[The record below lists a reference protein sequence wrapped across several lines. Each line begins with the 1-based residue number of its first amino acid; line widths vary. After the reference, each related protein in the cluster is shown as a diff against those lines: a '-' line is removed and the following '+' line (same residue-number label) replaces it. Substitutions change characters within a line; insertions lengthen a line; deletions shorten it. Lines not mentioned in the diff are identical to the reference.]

1 MINGTIY
8 KITCLAT
15 QKCYI
20 GQTQQSVELRWQ
32 CHITGNGSKPLYNAI
47 EKHGFE
53 MFRFET
59 LHEGITCREEL
70 NRLEIALIA
79 EHGAYESGYNRH
91 IGGQDEFR
99 YSEVWEHSDEI
110 CRLYTEDLKPLQKI
124 ADMFDTNKVMIRAI
138 LEANGIERRDN
149 KSHVWEHAEEICRL
163 YTIENKSSI
172 QIAETYD
179 VHTDTIRNILESNGI
194 RRKPTGRHITQ
205 KTWQYQ
211 SEICYL
217 YTIEMKPLERIAKQ
231 FGTNHMQIKRV
242 LKANGIKFRKY
253 SPRKRAINQ
262 QLTFDFE
269 M

>member
-20 GQTQQSVELRWQ
+20 GQTHQSVELRWQ

-47 EKHGFE
+47 QKHGFE

-79 EHGAYESGYNRH
+79 AHDAYKDGYNRH
-91 IGGQDEFR
+91 PGGQDEFR
-99 YSEVWEHSDEI
+99 YSEAWEHSDEI
-110 CRLYTEDLKPLQKI
+110 CRLYTDDLKSLQKI
-124 ADMFDTNKVMIRAI
+124 ADQYSTSTPTILVI
-138 LEANGIERRDN
+138 LEANGIERRD
-149 KSHVWEHAEEICRL
+149 KSYAWEHSNQICALYADRNKTLREISEIYGVSAYL
-163 YTIENKSSI
+163 IMG
-172 QIAETYD
+172 
-179 VHTDTIRNILESNGI
+179 ILESNGI
-194 RRKPTGRHITQ
+194 GRKPRRHKTH

-217 YTIEMKPLERIAKQ
+217 YTVEIKSFERIAKQ
-231 FGTNHMQIKRV
+231 FDTNPIQIRRV
-242 LKANGIKFRKY
+242 LKANGINLRKY
-253 SPRKRAINQ
+253 SPRKSAINQ